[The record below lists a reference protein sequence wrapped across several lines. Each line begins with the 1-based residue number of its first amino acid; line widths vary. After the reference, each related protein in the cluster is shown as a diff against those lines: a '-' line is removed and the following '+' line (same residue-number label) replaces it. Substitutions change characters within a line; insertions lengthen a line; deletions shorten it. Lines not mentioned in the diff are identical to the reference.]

1 MKLFH
6 ISDLHL
12 GKCLRGVSFI
22 EDQKYILNSIL
33 ELADSR
39 QPDCLIIAGDVY
51 DRSIPSAEASE
62 LLDNFL
68 TELSS
73 RKLPVVVTSGNHDSA
88 ERLSFGRSFMSG
100 GGVYLSPV
108 FDGTMEKLV
117 LKDEYGKVNIYML
130 PFIKPVHVRRFF
142 PEAEI
147 ESYTEAV
154 KYVIE
159 NAGVDFESRNVIVAH
174 QFVVSGGECPER
186 SDSEIQQIGG
196 IDSVDI
202 SAFDGFDYTALGHIH
217 RPQKIGREN
226 VRYSGTPLKYSFSEA
241 GHSKSIAEIELGEKG
256 NVSVTLLPLE
266 PLRDMR
272 IIRGSLEEVTTSGKV
287 ETDGKDDYVKCILT
301 DTEPLASPME
311 RIRTVY
317 PNALQLE
324 FENQGYR
331 RGKIRNENVEEKPPM
346 ELFADFFELIS
357 GKSLSDAQAN
367 VMEKLLEGITGES
380 L

>member
-12 GKCLRGVSFI
+12 GKCFRGVSFI

-33 ELADSR
+33 ELVDSR

-51 DRSIPSAEASE
+51 DRSMPSAEASE

-68 TELSS
+68 TELSL

-117 LKDEYGKVNIYML
+117 LEDKYGKVNIYML

-147 ESYTEAV
+147 GSYTEAV

-159 NAGVDFESRNVIVAH
+159 NAGVDFESRNVIAAH
-174 QFVVSGGECPER
+174 QFVVSGGEGPER
-186 SDSEIQQIGG
+186 SDSEIQQTGG

-226 VRYSGTPLKYSFSEA
+226 VRYSGTTYA
-241 GHSKSIAEIELGEKG
+241 H
-256 NVSVTLLPLE
+256 
-266 PLRDMR
+266 R
-272 IIRGSLEEVTTSGKV
+272 
-287 ETDGKDDYVKCILT
+287 
-301 DTEPLASPME
+301 
-311 RIRTVY
+311 
-317 PNALQLE
+317 
-324 FENQGYR
+324 
-331 RGKIRNENVEEKPPM
+331 
-346 ELFADFFELIS
+346 
-357 GKSLSDAQAN
+357 
-367 VMEKLLEGITGES
+367 
-380 L
+380 